1 MEKVTNAGGDND
13 SIKITM
19 DQVGYRHIH
28 WAHQSTNAN
37 RKEMG
42 TTDDLFVR
50 KDVPLVKEEGWDA
63 AEEASKEELDI
74 EEMAN
79 DVTEELENLKIGLGP
94 NAKREDL

>member
-1 MEKVTNAGGDND
+1 MT
-13 SIKITM
+13 TT
-19 DQVGYRHIH
+19 QVGYRHIH

-42 TTDDLFVR
+42 TNDDLFVR

-63 AEEASKEELDI
+63 AEEALKEELNM
-74 EEMAN
+74 EELAN
-79 DVTEELENLKIGLGP
+79 DVTEELENLKMGLVP